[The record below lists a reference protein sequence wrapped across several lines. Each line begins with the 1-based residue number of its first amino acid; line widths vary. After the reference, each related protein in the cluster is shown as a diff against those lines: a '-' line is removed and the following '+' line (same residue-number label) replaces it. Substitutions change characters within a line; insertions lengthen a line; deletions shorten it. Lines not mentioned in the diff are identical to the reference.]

1 MSAVL
6 VIVQE
11 AVISTAERFERTLT
25 FDNTAALRE
34 VAGDFGA
41 HLKLV
46 ARAFQVEVQQ
56 RGSQIRVSGTDE
68 VAVGQAVQALA
79 GIGALAEEGQGL
91 QATDVHHAI
100 RALQADASAN
110 LHALFTDAVLHT
122 ADGRPI
128 TARTATQR
136 AYVQA
141 IRAHDIVFGVG
152 PAGTGKTYLAVAMAV
167 AALRRGDVRRI
178 VLTRP
183 AVEAGEKLG
192 FLPGDLAEK
201 IDPYLRPLFDA
212 LHDALTAERVQKML
226 EKRIIEIA
234 PLAFMRGR
242 TLSEAFILLDEGQNT
257 TREQM
262 KMFLTRLGHGARMV
276 VTGDPSQV
284 DLPNKRQS
292 GLAHALDVL
301 QGVPGVAVVPFGA
314 ADVVRHPVVAAVV
327 QAYERAEAGDARSGG
342 SP

>member
-1 MSAVL
+1 VL
-6 VIVQE
+6 GRVQE

-46 ARAFQVEVQQ
+46 SRAFQVEVQQ

>member
-1 MSAVL
+1 

>member
-1 MSAVL
+1 ML
-6 VIVQE
+6 GRVQE

-46 ARAFQVEVQQ
+46 SRAFQVEVQQ

>member
-1 MSAVL
+1 
-6 VIVQE
+6 
-11 AVISTAERFERTLT
+11 
-25 FDNTAALRE
+25 LRE

-46 ARAFQVEVQQ
+46 SRAFQVDVQQ

-178 VLTRP
+178 ILTRP

-301 QGVPGVAVVPFGA
+301 HGVPGVAVVPFGA

-327 QAYERAEAGDARSGG
+327 QAYERAESVDGRPSG
-342 SP
+342 SQ

>member
-1 MSAVL
+1 MS
-6 VIVQE
+6 VQE

-46 ARAFQVEVQQ
+46 SRAFQVEVQQ

>member
-1 MSAVL
+1 ML
-6 VIVQE
+6 GPLQE
-11 AVISTAERFERTLT
+11 AVIATAERFERTLT

-46 ARAFQVEVQQ
+46 SRAFQVEVQQ
-56 RGSQIRVSGTDE
+56 RGSQIRVSGADE

-128 TARTATQR
+128 SARTATQR

-327 QAYERAEAGDARSGG
+327 QAYERAEAADPRSGG
-342 SP
+342 TP